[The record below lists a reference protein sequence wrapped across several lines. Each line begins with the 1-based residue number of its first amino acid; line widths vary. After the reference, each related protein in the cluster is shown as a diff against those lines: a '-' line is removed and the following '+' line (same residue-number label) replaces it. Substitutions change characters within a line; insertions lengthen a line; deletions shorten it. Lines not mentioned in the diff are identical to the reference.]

1 MDSKNIFIVGAMGSG
16 KSSVGRLFAQRCQKQ
31 FLDTDHEI
39 ENDSK
44 LDIATIFEKYGEEE
58 FRKKETKLLE
68 DLSGLE
74 NHIIATG
81 GGIILKQE
89 NIDIMKK
96 MGLIVFLDID
106 LKTQIQRVKY
116 RKHRPLLK
124 KTDLEKRL
132 KILKSE
138 RDPIYN
144 TISDYIIDVSTKD
157 KKTVVEEIKNKLL

>member
-1 MDSKNIFIVGAMGSG
+1 MDLKNIFIVGAMGSG